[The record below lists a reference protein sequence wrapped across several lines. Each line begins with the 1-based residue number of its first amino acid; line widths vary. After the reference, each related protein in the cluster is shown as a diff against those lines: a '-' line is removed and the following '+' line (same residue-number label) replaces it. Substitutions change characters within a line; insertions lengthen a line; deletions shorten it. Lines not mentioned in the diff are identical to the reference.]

1 MYMKYHIYLELRTKC
16 KLFMKKDS
24 PHIMKDKK
32 KILHDETVDFLVLQ
46 PVRMQIHAVNIN
58 T

>member
-32 KILHDETVDFLVLQ
+32 KILHDETWISLCYNQFACKFML
-46 PVRMQIHAVNIN
+46 
-58 T
+58 

>member
-1 MYMKYHIYLELRTKC
+1 MYLELRTKC
-16 KLFMKKDS
+16 KSFMKKDS